1 MAPEKVLRHSGKM
14 IMLKRLL
21 LHTGI
26 LISVTP
32 AGLASDWPAWRG
44 PNGNGIS
51 DETGL
56 ISNWSTDGTN
66 LLWSA
71 PFTGRSTPIVVGNRV
86 CANGRVGE
94 GIHRQEMV
102 SCFDVQDGRRL
113 WEHRFNVHLTTV
125 PWNRVGWANIA
136 GDPETGYVYVQG
148 VGGTFLCLDAA
159 GRVVWSRPLTEDF
172 GFFSG
177 YGGRTQTPVV
187 DEDRVIVTFVSA
199 SWGAWSAP
207 RHRTFAFDK
216 RTGELLWVATPGER
230 PPDLNTQSTPAVT
243 TIGGQR
249 LLIQGNADGSIC
261 AIQARTGRSVWRFRL
276 SKRGLNT
283 SIVVEDETVY
293 ATHSEE
299 NIGGG
304 VMGAVV
310 AIDATGAG
318 DVTDTHQRW
327 RTHLSVGFSSP
338 LLKNGRLYVVDNS
351 GNLHAL
357 DASTGVELWNFS
369 LGTVGKG
376 SPVWADGKIF
386 ATEVNGRFHILEIVD
401 AGVRSLDEDHLTV
414 EAGRYAEMYGSAAI
428 ARGRIFFTT
437 EGGIYAIGNPST
449 ARRPFIGI
457 GQPRAGSPPRGRGD
471 AAMIVAA
478 PAEVRMHPGEK
489 RVFQVQA
496 FDSVGRQL
504 GEREAEWSLVGLS
517 GLVNQHGEFEA
528 DSDSKVQVG
537 VLQAKLGGLTAEAR
551 VRVFGGPELE
561 EDFQATPVDRIPDY
575 FLGARIHFKVEEEES
590 GNRFLVKN
598 PAARS
603 IHRHRTF
610 IGPSD
615 WSDYTIEADLR
626 ATRTPRRVPDIGLI
640 NSGYTLDVMG
650 AHQKIQLR
658 SWTAERRMA
667 VAVPFQWE
675 ADRWYRIKLRVDAS
689 QEEAVIRGKV
699 WPRESPEPGD
709 WTIVA
714 KDPHPVRH
722 GSPALY
728 AYSPTPVHF
737 DHVKVTRNR

>member
-1 MAPEKVLRHSGKM
+1 MRLT
-14 IMLKRLL
+14 RLL
-21 LHTGI
+21 FRACVL
-26 LISVTP
+26 LSF
-32 AGLASDWPAWRG
+32 AFSCLASDWPAWRG

-51 DETGL
+51 DESGL
-56 ISNWSTDGTN
+56 ISSWSQDGAN

-102 SCFDVQDGRRL
+102 ACFDIQDGRKL

-159 GRVVWSRPLTEDF
+159 GRVVWSRSLAEDF

-216 RTGELLWVATPGER
+216 RTGELLWMATPGER
-230 PPDLNTQSTPAVT
+230 PPDLNTQSTPALA

-261 AIQARTGRSVWRFRL
+261 AIQARTGKSVWRFRL

-283 SIVVEDETVY
+283 SVVVEDGTVY

-299 NIGGG
+299 NIAGG
-304 VMGAVV
+304 VMGAVI
-310 AIDATGAG
+310 AIDATGTG
-318 DVTDTHQRW
+318 DVTETHEQW

-351 GNLHAL
+351 GNLHGL
-357 DASTGVELWNFS
+357 DASNGRELWDFS

-376 SPVWADGKIF
+376 SPAWADGKIF
-386 ATEVNGRFHILEIVD
+386 VTEVNGRFHILEIVD
-401 AGVRSLDEDHLTV
+401 TGARSLDEENLTV
-414 EAGRYAEMYGSAAI
+414 EAGRYAEIYGSPAI
-428 ARGRIFFTT
+428 AHGRIFFTT
-437 EGGIYAIGNPST
+437 EGGIYAIGDPST
-449 ARRPFIGI
+449 AL
-457 GQPRAGSPPRGRGD
+457 QPDIRQPQAGSHPRGGGD
-471 AAMIVAA
+471 AAMIVAV
-478 PAEVRMHPGEK
+478 PAEVRMRPGEK
-489 RVFQVQA
+489 RLFQVQT
-496 FDSVGRQL
+496 FDKLGRPL
-504 GEREAEWSLVGLS
+504 GARQAEWGLVGLT
-517 GLVNQHGEFEA
+517 GLVNHRGEFEA
-528 DSDSKVQVG
+528 NSDSRVQVG
-537 VLQAKLGGLTAEAR
+537 VLQAKLGSLTAEAR
-551 VRVFGGPELE
+551 VRVFDGPELE
-561 EDFQATPVDRIPDY
+561 EDFQSTPVDQIPDY
-575 FLGARIHFKVEEEES
+575 FLGARIHFKVQEEES

-610 IGPSD
+610 VGPSD

-626 ATRTPRRVPDIGLI
+626 ATRTRRRVPDIGLI

-650 AHQKIQLR
+650 AYQQIQLR
-658 SWTAERRMA
+658 SWTAVRRMA
-667 VAVPFQWE
+667 GQVPFQWE
-675 ADRWYRIKLRVDAS
+675 ADRWYRIKLRVDTS
-689 QEEAVIRGKV
+689 EEKAVIRGKV

-714 KDPHPVRH
+714 EDPHPVRH

-728 AYSPTPVHF
+728 AYSPAPVYF
-737 DHVKVTRNR
+737 DNVKVTSNR